1 MTAATVA
8 YTDGACERNP
18 GGRGGWGLVVD
29 ANTFGL
35 GGDPSTTNQRMEIR
49 AALEAA
55 RALPRPLTVW
65 SDSKYVVACFD
76 KAWWRKWRA
85 NGWKT
90 SQKQPVANRDLW
102 EPLVEVASADV
113 TFRWVKGHS
122 GVNLKRGGGPAG
134 QRGNAGRGRHGTAGP
149 RRDGGG
155 GSQGRTALRGACHVE
170 RPVQGVRRPL
180 HRGDERH
187 EERPG
192 LGAREVRCDLVLGRV
207 P

>member
-18 GGRGGWGLVVD
+18 GGRGGWGWVVD
-29 ANTFGL
+29 ANNFGL
-35 GGDPSTTNQRMEIR
+35 GGDPSATNQRMEIR

-65 SDSKYVVACFD
+65 SDSKYVVDCFD

-122 GVNLKRGGGPAG
+122 GVSLNEVADRLA
-134 QRGNAGRGRHGTAGP
+134 NAGMLGEAVTAPLDLAATVAAAAKAGP
-149 RRDGGG
+149 RFVVPATWSARCK
-155 GSQGRTALRGACHVE
+155 AC
-170 RPVQGVRRPL
+170 
-180 HRGDERH
+180 GDRYTEGTSVTKNELGWVH
-187 EERPG
+187 EEC
-192 LGAREVRCDLVLGRV
+192 AAT
-207 P
+207 